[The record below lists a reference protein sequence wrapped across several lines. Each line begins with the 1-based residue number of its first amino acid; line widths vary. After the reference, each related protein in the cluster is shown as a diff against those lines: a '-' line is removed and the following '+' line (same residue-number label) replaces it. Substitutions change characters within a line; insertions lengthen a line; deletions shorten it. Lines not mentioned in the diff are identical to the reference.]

1 MNVGRA
7 RNRLSLS
14 IEHFQEAIRYSQRGR
29 DLFFDEENPDTL
41 RLVEGELRK
50 AFESLNRQGDSFF
63 HLNPRLDRTRIGET
77 RRLLTHDYAD
87 LDADVIWRLVTED
100 APRLL
105 RQLARAKVP
114 K

>member
-1 MNVGRA
+1 MNVGRV
-7 RNRLSLS
+7 RDRLSLS
-14 IEHFQEAIRYSQRGR
+14 IEHFQEAVRYSQRGR
-29 DLFFDEENPDTL
+29 ATFFEEENPDTL

-63 HLNPRLDRTRIGET
+63 NLNPKLDRTRIG
-77 RRLLTHDYAD
+77 RIRQLLTHDYAD
-87 LDADVIWRLVTED
+87 LDPDVIWRLVTED

-105 RQLARAKVP
+105 RQLTRAKVP